1 MIRGDVVDDVYAVFL
16 SNNNISVNDIMRA
29 LHKDVREYIFEKIY
43 LGMKSDKKKM
53 HRIIRIYQ
61 QNRDNCDAVRKIISI
76 FFKNYEMSQED
87 ITWIDGCLRA
97 ALRKKETRKSISKE
111 IRTGIWN
118 KQNKRCALCGK
129 PLNLSNAQLD
139 HIIPWDFV
147 GDELNDNYQILCA
160 RCNKQKNNRIATN
173 IKQIISRM
181 INEY

>member
-1 MIRGDVVDDVYAVFL
+1 
-16 SNNNISVNDIMRA
+16 
-29 LHKDVREYIFEKIY
+29 
-43 LGMKSDKKKM
+43 
-53 HRIIRIYQ
+53 
-61 QNRDNCDAVRKIISI
+61 
-76 FFKNYEMSQED
+76 MSQED

-160 RCNKQKNNRIATN
+160 RCNKQKNNRSATN